1 MSTGRQDIVDVIVGF
16 VRRRFPAEANARGAT
31 RLLEGNSIDSLGL
44 IELMTFLTD
53 TFNIEISDEDF
64 SAENFET
71 IDSVAG
77 LVESKMPMVK
87 DTAGT

>member
-1 MSTGRQDIVDVIVGF
+1 MTIGRQDIIDAIVGF
-16 VRRRFPAEANARGAT
+16 VRRRFPAEANAGGST

-53 TFNIEISDEDF
+53 TFDIEISDEDF

-77 LVESKMPMVK
+77 LVESKMQPA
-87 DTAGT
+87 TNAA